1 MVTQMEQFKLSKVIP
16 NVIDIVLFIFIALSI
31 YFKNYPIASYA
42 LLAIPCSAMWVMIA
56 RQVIDC
62 WKQKSVYNFTM
73 LVTAVN
79 TKLNLSNKLV
89 SDVIIYG
96 LHIYLYTLNPNYI
109 YLVSFGICMVYDLMI
124 YNAAFNPLMKRYI
137 MNTAMRQVED
147 AQSQKSD

>member
-31 YFKNYPIASYA
+31 YFKNYPAASYT
-42 LLAIPCSAMWVMIA
+42 LLAIPCIAMWALIV
-56 RQVIDC
+56 RQVVDC

-109 YLVSFGICMVYDLMI
+109 YLVSFGICLAYDLMI
-124 YNAAFNPLMKRYI
+124 YNASFNPLMKRYI
-137 MNTAMRQVED
+137 MNTVMRQVEES
-147 AQSQKSD
+147 QSQKSE